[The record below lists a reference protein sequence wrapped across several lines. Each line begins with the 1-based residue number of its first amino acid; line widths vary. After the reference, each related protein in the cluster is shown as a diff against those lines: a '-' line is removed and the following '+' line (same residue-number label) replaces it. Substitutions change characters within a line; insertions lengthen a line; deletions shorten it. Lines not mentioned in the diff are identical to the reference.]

1 MLADFVCN
9 CITQSGDERSKFW
22 RKQSHK
28 FFWNRTNITK
38 EDKKM
43 RYNMEQ
49 ARNIREGEEI
59 MTMDINRLLLYVEKN
74 RDDCDGEKKA
84 IFHVMNDGDIHR
96 LEAYLVEDPFKL
108 GSYYLIEELTCLIFK
123 RSVVAQILSWYIIS
137 YFK

>member
-1 MLADFVCN
+1 MLLEENPFAFVNGGAADA
-9 CITQSGDERSKFW
+9 
-22 RKQSHK
+22 
-28 FFWNRTNITK
+28 K
-38 EDKKM
+38 E
-43 RYNMEQ
+43 
-49 ARNIREGEEI
+49 
-59 MTMDINRLLLYVEKN
+59 YVEKN